1 MEVSHSDKSQKKD
14 FWQNHFS
21 LHLEV
26 YVLSKALLS
35 LWIEHLQVSSSLFE
49 TLKVFP
55 SLDHSVQGIIMH
67 DIAKIFHCNEQQKRL
82 AKRDF
87 LGHPIEL
94 KRDSLLQLLT
104 KYFRWQNQYCV
115 GHLRLACS
123 MKCEESG
130 ENKCQLFDCDF
141 EHSSYFHRPKERFKI
156 LIWSIFKGRVL
167 WCFISHDTH
176 TQNNTCFWPNTL

>member
-1 MEVSHSDKSQKKD
+1 MVNFTLIQNSEKRLL
-14 FWQNHFS
+14 QNHFM
-21 LHLEV
+21 
-26 YVLSKALLS
+26 S
-35 LWIEHLQVSSSLFE
+35 LWVSVSFWFFVNLN
-49 TLKVFP
+49 
-55 SLDHSVQGIIMH
+55 HSVQGIIMH

-141 EHSSYFHRPKERFKI
+141 EHSSYFRRPKERFKI
-156 LIWSIFKGRVL
+156 L
-167 WCFISHDTH
+167 
-176 TQNNTCFWPNTL
+176 FWLILRNFSLMFH

>member
-1 MEVSHSDKSQKKD
+1 MYSHFNKKADRTSKTIFNDKSDIERKLKPITTISLIYSFLHSEWKSKSLWQNSEKRLL
-14 FWQNHFS
+14 QNHFM
-21 LHLEV
+21 
-26 YVLSKALLS
+26 S
-35 LWIEHLQVSSSLFE
+35 LWVSSSLWFFVN
-49 TLKVFP
+49 LN
-55 SLDHSVQGIIMH
+55 HSVQGIIMH

-123 MKCEESG
+123 MKCEESR

-141 EHSSYFHRPKERFKI
+141 EHSSYFCK
-156 LIWSIFKGRVL
+156 
-167 WCFISHDTH
+167 
-176 TQNNTCFWPNTL
+176 Q